1 VTIAQAVANLR
12 AAHGATLEQFARRLG
27 VGVTTLWKWEST
39 CTPRRKS
46 LERLYEIATL
56 HGLTD
61 LAAVFRDQSSVRHAL
76 SRKGTQKRE
85 ASR

>member
-1 VTIAQAVANLR
+1 MTIAQAVADLR

-27 VGVTTLWKWEST
+27 VGVTTLWKWEAT

-61 LAAVFRDQSSVRHAL
+61 IAAVFRDGHVL
-76 SRKGTQKRE
+76 SRKGTRKRE
-85 ASR
+85 ANR